1 MTETEFGP
9 IVYMDGWHYTVKTDE
24 ADKTRRTAIA
34 QAQLDFATANGDKD
48 AIAEAEAELAAVVA
62 HPHEV
67 PDQRLVLEDDD
78 EGNSRYRLATDADTR
93 SWHERKHRRFAN
105 IVLEDGVQPG
115 LQVDQNEYEA
125 IQEMLKKRRG
135 E

>member
-1 MTETEFGP
+1 MTENQFGP

-24 ADKTRRTAIA
+24 ADKARRTAIA
-34 QAQLDFATANGDKD
+34 QAQVDFATAKGDKD
-48 AIAEAEAELAAVVA
+48 MIAAAQEELAAVIA
-62 HPHEV
+62 HSHEV

-115 LQVDQNEYEA
+115 LQVTQDEYEA
-125 IQEMLKKRRG
+125 IQELLKQKRG